1 MTFALDLPVG
11 NQRVIAMKVKLT
23 VSEGRP
29 RTVLVDSS
37 EFLIGRGEDCD
48 LKLENPMISRH
59 HCALSVQDGDIYVRD
74 LGSTHGT
81 GVNNQCLVGER
92 PLRDGDRLWVAVT
105 PIEVSIQ
112 EHRGSWVDGVFR
124 PLVRIHSL
132 LGESIH
138 PPLF

>member
-1 MTFALDLPVG
+1 
-11 NQRVIAMKVKLT
+11 MKFKLT

-37 EFLIGRGEDCD
+37 EFLIGRGADCD

-59 HCALSVQDGDIYVRD
+59 HCVLRVHDGAIHVRD

-81 GVNNQCLVGER
+81 GINNQCLVGER
-92 PLRDGDRLWVAVT
+92 PLRDGDRLWVAVI

-112 EHRGSWVDGVFR
+112 EHRGWCRDGVFR
-124 PLVRIHSL
+124 PLDRIHS
-132 LGESIH
+132 
-138 PPLF
+138 